1 MHCVCAGILKRA
13 YLERYFSREKHI
25 LDSVGYRMTEEKTG
39 KHAGKCY
46 DCGGSLELFEIDMK
60 KFTKIMLCRSCGLF
74 HFYKKNFVGNYR
86 LTKVS
91 KNADI
96 GP

>member
-1 MHCVCAGILKRA
+1 
-13 YLERYFSREKHI
+13 
-25 LDSVGYRMTEEKTG
+25 MTEEKTG

-46 DCGGSLELFEIDMK
+46 DCSGPLELFEIDMK
-60 KFTKIMLCRSCGLF
+60 KSTKIMLCRSCGLL

-91 KNADI
+91 KNPDV
-96 GP
+96 GQ

>member
-1 MHCVCAGILKRA
+1 
-13 YLERYFSREKHI
+13 
-25 LDSVGYRMTEEKTG
+25 MTEEKTG
-39 KHAGKCY
+39 KHASKCY

-60 KFTKIMLCRSCGLF
+60 KSTKIMLCGNCGLF

-96 GP
+96 GQ